1 MKNEIKLTKENY
13 IDRDISWMYFNYR
26 ILKEAERSDV
36 PLYERLNFLG
46 IYSSNLDEF
55 FKVRVAALKSLS
67 ESNLEISKNKKEVYN
82 KVTSLY
88 EEYSKEYS
96 KALDDLFNE
105 LRKEHINLL
114 DSQTLTSNQKEKLR
128 EYYIKNINGFI
139 SPIIITK
146 KSNLSFINDESI
158 YLIVELKSS
167 QNLET
172 SDYAIVPIPFKG
184 EKRFITLESNDVE
197 HNVIYIDDVIRLNLD
212 IIFKPLGYDVYN
224 AYSFKFSRDAELEIE
239 SDPDEGM
246 LKNILQAV
254 KDRKKGL
261 PVRIILETGMP
272 KTIET
277 VLLKKLNVKQNEFIS
292 YSSRYHNNKD
302 LMAFPKFNKN
312 LEYLKW
318 TPKTLVNNESLI
330 DKALKKDILISVPY
344 MSYDLFIKFLQE
356 ISVSKNVTQIKST
369 IYRAAKESLV
379 VSNLVNAS
387 LNGKKVTCLVE
398 LLARFNESSNVLISK
413 KLQDAGAQILDCKEG
428 FKVHGKVMFIK
439 LKTGKNLAVIS
450 TGNFHEGNAKT
461 YTDNVLITSRPAIVN
476 EVAQLFEYLETPY
489 KHQVFKNLLVSPNHM
504 FMPLKRLIKNEI
516 KNANNGLKAEIRI
529 KVNHL
534 TDKEIIKLLYEAANA
549 NVKIKLLV
557 RTNCSLVLNTKALKE
572 NIEIHAIIDK
582 YLEHNRIFIF
592 ENGGQT
598 KYYIGSSDLMERN
611 LYNRVEVMT
620 PILDDD
626 IKKEIEYI
634 FDLGFNDNTHS
645 FVVNN
650 STFTPYRNDLE
661 KVRSQEELFKHFNKE
676 N

>member
-36 PLYERLNFLG
+36 PLYDRLNFLG

-55 FKVRVAALKSLS
+55 FKVRVAALKGLS
-67 ESNLEISKNKKEVYN
+67 ESNLDISKSKKEVYN
-82 KVTSLY
+82 KVLALY
-88 EEYSKEYS
+88 EDYSKEYS
-96 KALDDLFNE
+96 KALDDVFEE

-114 DSQTLTSNQKEKLR
+114 DSKTISNSEKALLR
-128 EYYIKNINGFI
+128 DYFIKNIVGSI

-167 QNLET
+167 RNLET
-172 SDYAIVPIPFKG
+172 CDYAIVPIPFKG
-184 EKRFITLESNDVE
+184 EKRFITLENDE
-197 HNVIYIDDVIRLNLD
+197 LNHNVIYVDDVIRLNLD
-212 IIFKPLGYDVYN
+212 IIFKPLGYDIYN

-239 SDPDEGM
+239 SDPDEGI

-272 KTIET
+272 KQIET
-277 VLLKKLNVKQNEFIS
+277 LLLKKLGVKENEFIS

-312 LEYLKW
+312 LEYPKW
-318 TPKTLVNNESLI
+318 APKTLVNDESLI

-344 MSYDLFIKFLQE
+344 QSYDLFIKFLQE
-356 ISVSKNVTQIKST
+356 ISISKNVTQIKST
-369 IYRAAKESLV
+369 IYRAAKDSLV

-398 LLARFNESSNVLISK
+398 LLARFNESSNVSISK

-428 FKVHGKVMFIK
+428 FKVHGKVMYIK
-439 LKTGKNLAVIS
+439 LKTGKNLAVVS

-461 YTDNVLITSRPAIVN
+461 YTDNVLITSRAAIVN
-476 EVAQLFEYLETPY
+476 EVGQLFEYLETPY

-504 FMPLKRLIKNEI
+504 FSPLKRLIKNEI

-534 TDKEIIKLLYEAANA
+534 TEKEIIKLLYEAANN

-557 RTNCSLVLNTKALKE
+557 RTNCSILLNTKTLKK
-572 NIEIHAIIDK
+572 NIEIHALIDK

-592 ENGGQT
+592 ENGGNP
-598 KYYIGSSDLMERN
+598 KYYIGSSDLMDRN
-611 LYNRVEVMT
+611 LYNRVEVMS

-626 IKKEIEYI
+626 IKSEIDNI
-634 FDLGFNDNTHS
+634 FNLGFEDNTHS

-650 STFTPYRNDLE
+650 ESFMPYRNDKE